1 MGKPKSSLQQDD
13 LTPSTLPADHTI
25 VKLGAAQGS
34 GNYLSLDAEGG
45 ERLVELSGRV
55 KRSKII
61 ITRGEPGPSFL
72 SPFLSF
78 FPFDFAPS
86 SLTPRS
92 LLVVNLD
99 WERSWLILR
108 ERGWCVE

>member
-25 VKLGAAQGS
+25 VKLGTAQGS
-34 GNYLSLDAEGG
+34 SNYLSKDAEGT

-61 ITRGEPGPSFL
+61 ITRGT
-72 SPFLSF
+72 F
-78 FPFDFAPS
+78 FS
-86 SLTPRS
+86 KYMC
-92 LLVVNLD
+92 
-99 WERSWLILR
+99 LR
-108 ERGWCVE
+108 

>member
-25 VKLGAAQGS
+25 VKLGTAQGS
-34 GNYLSLDAEGG
+34 SNYLSRDAEGT

-61 ITRGEPGPSFL
+61 ITRGN
-72 SPFLSF
+72 PFIYFS
-78 FPFDFAPS
+78 
-86 SLTPRS
+86 
-92 LLVVNLD
+92 VKQ
-99 WERSWLILR
+99 
-108 ERGWCVE
+108 RG